1 MLASL
6 VTPAAS
12 QEESQG
18 KPPVVVLAGD
28 FNSQKAHVTEA
39 IQTLIVPGLR
49 HERLCFVGMDEM
61 HLPRLKTDKPRD
73 WLICSNYLER
83 LIWKDAFVAR
93 DKQHVVVSAIM
104 CPRSSSNPPPPPAH
118 PAASQGGVSAK
129 HPELAQAIL
138 QRMYQRQLARQ
149 RVEDDL
155 ARGEEMSESE
165 EKKEDEPKTKRAK
178 AWLLLYVCIN

>member
-1 MLASL
+1 M
-6 VTPAAS
+6 
-12 QEESQG
+12 
-18 KPPVVVLAGD
+18 VVLAGD
-28 FNSQKAHVTEA
+28 CNSQKARATAA

-104 CPRSSSNPPPPPAH
+104 CPRSSSNPPLPPAH
-118 PAASQGGVSAK
+118 PAASQGGGSPQSTQSLRKQSCSAC
-129 HPELAQAIL
+129 
-138 QRMYQRQLARQ
+138 
-149 RVEDDL
+149 
-155 ARGEEMSESE
+155 ARGSWHGSEWRMTWLGGRRCLSRRGRSRRASRRRRG
-165 EKKEDEPKTKRAK
+165 PKCG
-178 AWLLLYVCIN
+178 LFCMCVFISVCSMAAAC